1 MGRWASPEIVACAVS
16 GSEHDAEKLIA
27 AIWPACFRLAL
38 MITGD
43 RGLAE
48 DAAQEACVIVHR
60 KIRTL
65 RTALAF
71 DAWLY
76 RIVLHE
82 SARMRRRR
90 GPLAEPTEDFIET
103 DNGLTLDVWQALA
116 TLSDELRVVTV
127 LFYFR
132 DLSCEEIAQ
141 ALHVSSGA
149 VRTRLSRA
157 RERLRSVLID
167 YDFTPGE
174 DTRAEVQMYAF

>member
-1 MGRWASPEIVACAVS
+1 MGRWAPPEVIACALS
-16 GSEHDAEKLIA
+16 GSERDADGLIA

-48 DAAQEACVIVHR
+48 DAAQEACVIVYR
-60 KIRTL
+60 KIRGL
-65 RTALAF
+65 RTAAAF

-76 RIVLHE
+76 RIVVRE
-82 SARMRRRR
+82 SARLRRRR
-90 GPLAEPTEDFIET
+90 GRVTQPEESFIE
-103 DNGLTLDVWQALA
+103 DDSGLSVDVWRALA
-116 TLSDELRVVTV
+116 ALSDELREVTV

-132 DLSCEEIAQ
+132 DLNCEEIAA

-157 RERLRSVLID
+157 RERLRSLLGN
-167 YDFTPGE
+167 YDFRFDDE
-174 DTRAEVQMYAF
+174 TRAEVQVYAI